1 MSSRTPLS
9 MCLLALLA
17 SLSPDL
23 AAQDAPAWQPARFA
37 GLVTD
42 PLLSEISGMAVSA
55 RHPDAL
61 WVHNDSGDAPV
72 IHAMSRRGQRLATI
86 TLDGVEHSDWEDLAG
101 FELGGQRYLLIAD
114 TGDNGGIRT
123 HLSLH
128 VIAEPEALQDQRIA
142 PLWSIRFRWPDG
154 ARDCEAVAVD
164 AQRGEII
171 LIGKKRVPPDVF
183 RLPLRPD
190 SDAVRVAERL
200 GTLAGVVQPS
210 AADLGR
216 NPRFGRYRSQISGAD
231 ISADGRWLAVLNYRT
246 AYVYPRSAAQS
257 WAEATSAQPIEAP
270 FPWLPQA
277 EAIAFDAAGDLWIA
291 SERLPAPLITL
302 PLAR

>member
-1 MSSRTPLS
+1 MSLPVPLS
-9 MCLLALLA
+9 MCFLVLLAG
-17 SLSPDL
+17 LSPGL
-23 AAQDAPAWQPARFA
+23 AAQTVPAWQPARFA
-37 GLVTD
+37 GLITD
-42 PLLSEISGMAVSA
+42 PAMAEISGLAVSN
-55 RHPDAL
+55 RHPDTL

-72 IHAMSRRGQRLATI
+72 IHAMSRSGRRQATV
-86 TLDGVEHSDWEDLAG
+86 TLDGIENRDWEDLAG
-101 FELGGQRYLLIAD
+101 FELDGQRYLLIAD
-114 TGDNGGIRT
+114 TGDNGGIRKT
-123 HLSLH
+123 LSLH
-128 VIAEPEALQDQRIA
+128 IIAEPDRLEDQRVR

-171 LIGKKRVPPDVF
+171 LIGKKRVPPDLF

-190 SDAVRVAERL
+190 GEAIQIAEHL
-200 GTLAGVVQPS
+200 GTLAGVAQPS
-210 AADLGR
+210 AADLTR

-246 AYVYPRSAAQS
+246 AYIYPRSAAQS

-277 EAIAFDAAGDLWIA
+277 EAIAFDANGDLWIA

-302 PLAR
+302 PLVR